1 MYKIRINNTLFRFF
15 ESYTLDMK
23 FNAIADSFSF
33 SGQKDFL
40 PDILSYADCEILDE
54 NDQVIITG
62 TIVNQNFELD
72 SNPTLI
78 SVSGYSKPGVLEDCT
93 IPISL
98 YPLQSDNL
106 SLKQIADKVLQPF
119 DVKYKYTANITT
131 EFNKK
136 FKKTNAEP
144 TQQVKEYLNQLAS
157 QRGII
162 LTHNAKGE
170 LLFTKLDVSPL
181 LPVAN
186 FIEGDTG
193 ILSMNLQIPGQS
205 LHSEITVIKQASYD
219 NPDAGQKTLENVYC
233 KSFRPMVKILNSGD
247 IFDIEKAAR
256 TELSNELSQIK
267 LVIQTTKLVYPG
279 NLITVKAPSLKI
291 FNEYDFFVEETNIQ
305 GSTTNDLYILTCVVK
320 DVYTLNYPPEYIFEE
335 KIDFNNTIPK
345 F

>member
-1 MYKIRINNTLFRFF
+1 
-15 ESYTLDMK
+15 MK
-23 FNAIADSFSF
+23 FNSIADSFSF

-119 DVKYKYTANITT
+119 GVKYKYTANITT

-144 TQQVKEYLNQLAS
+144 SQQIKGYLNQLAS

-170 LLFTKLDVSPL
+170 LLFTKLDV
-181 LPVAN
+181 
-186 FIEGDTG
+186 
-193 ILSMNLQIPGQS
+193 
-205 LHSEITVIKQASYD
+205 K
-219 NPDAGQKTLENVYC
+219 
-233 KSFRPMVKILNSGD
+233 
-247 IFDIEKAAR
+247 
-256 TELSNELSQIK
+256 
-267 LVIQTTKLVYPG
+267 
-279 NLITVKAPSLKI
+279 
-291 FNEYDFFVEETNIQ
+291 
-305 GSTTNDLYILTCVVK
+305 
-320 DVYTLNYPPEYIFEE
+320 
-335 KIDFNNTIPK
+335 
-345 F
+345 